1 VKVLFMIALVGLV
14 LGFGDRAP
22 VRASTAT
29 PSPTPTA
36 TTTPFITLEVNQFWT
51 LPAST
56 NDAGT
61 PVPSQPVSFG
71 YSATAGDV
79 AISVL
84 EAAIVISLWGIS
96 IIWLLTKRG
105 GNS

>member
-1 VKVLFMIALVGLV
+1 MKVILTIALVCLV
-14 LGFGDRAP
+14 LGFGDRAL

-36 TTTPFITLEVNQFWT
+36 TATPFITLEVNQYWT

-56 NDAGT
+56 NEAGT

-71 YSATAGDV
+71 YSANAGDI

-84 EAAIVISLWGIS
+84 EAAIVFSLWGIS
-96 IIWLLTKRG
+96 IIWLLSKRG
-105 GNS
+105 GS